1 MPNSSPSLLTR
12 QSSNST
18 GQLSPLDC
26 PQLPSSSSSSSSW
39 QSCTRKTGGPTDE
52 QGERSCTTSSTPAT
66 GQATTQPR
74 LPAEAEIS
82 CKPSRKMTTDSK
94 TILAGF
100 QSDSTELKY
109 SRWGNED
116 VGDSEEWGEPTA
128 PRPLVKI
135 TLKAIAVRLWGT
147 NVKLVL
153 YIFYI

>member
-1 MPNSSPSLLTR
+1 M
-12 QSSNST
+12 QS
-18 GQLSPLDC
+18 
-26 PQLPSSSSSSSSW
+26 
-39 QSCTRKTGGPTDE
+39 
-52 QGERSCTTSSTPAT
+52 
-66 GQATTQPR
+66 
-74 LPAEAEIS
+74 EIS

-94 TILAGF
+94 TVLAGF

-153 YIFYI
+153 YIFAYKSDVVNSFTVLGRMRQFSLSLFLIESSLVLWLRWVSSASDWLLL